1 METIGVSKVVG
12 PFLLMVDPAMCNRKE
27 DFDMQKKN
35 EYKYL
40 ILGGNHSAYARMDLI
55 VASPDYSTYKKIQSL
70 IFVGLNN
77 VQARTLAWTHN
88 IDNEFKSNM
97 TLIQK
102 IMYVHLRFVENN
114 CIANVQL
121 KTECAQEIQIEGLG
135 KEG

>member
-1 METIGVSKVVG
+1 METVGVNKVVG
-12 PFLLMVDPAMCNRKE
+12 PFLLMVDLALCSRRK

-35 EYKYL
+35 QDKYQ
-40 ILGGNHSAYARMDLI
+40 ILGGNHSACARMDLTS
-55 VASPDYSTYKKIQSL
+55 ASPDYSADKRIQSW

-88 IDNEFKSNM
+88 IDNEVKSNM

-102 IMYVHLRFVENN
+102 IMYVHLRFMEND

-121 KTECAQEIQIEGLG
+121 KTECA
-135 KEG
+135 